1 MNIIKKTYG
10 LFPSLLIAASFAAAY
25 FCFLTSCQDEY
36 SNEGCTIG
44 VVSGRST
51 PDGRPI
57 LWKLR
62 DNGEMPNNDIV
73 FDSSCTYNF
82 IAVVN
87 NGDSAVWMGVNEK
100 GLAIVNSTAYDLPG
114 TTTGFSNGSLMYH
127 ALGYCKSVEE
137 FESILIKTNQTGR
150 KTRANFGLIDA
161 TGAAVIYE
169 TSGNNFWKYDA
180 NNNSQSA
187 KGYVVRTNFSFAG
200 GSTSGLD
207 RYNRTVSL
215 VESLLQQNELSHQS
229 IIKNHFRDFSN
240 ERSEKVLLPY
250 KYRWFGT
257 KPFGYINSN
266 YSVCRNITL
275 SASVFHGVLPSEE
288 AITTTMWT
296 ALGNPSSTVTLPYWA
311 AGVTPSLT
319 HDVSISPLYKS
330 AEIIKS
336 FFYDDPMNR
345 NYFDS
350 YKLVDEYGRGIIS
363 TISNFEYSLLTE
375 VENKLNELRSKKSNI
390 TRLLQIEHDLC
401 EKGFDVIETIRKDI
415 EQLIRLDVYNSK
427 PWREINNVTFSDE
440 SVIQLISSGRNGKID
455 EPILNESDINFAKP
469 GGDDYLIGENHFVG
483 ENSIE
488 QGKFYIRLMLW
499 GDDNSYPVPGEKI
512 FLRIFNS
519 NKLNHA
525 EYYGNSQLFSIHK
538 VSKQFFNPEIIEV
551 RELKSTSQYATNL
564 EKISEFGLSNN
575 YPNPFNPVTN
585 FSYSLPEDAA
595 VKLII
600 YNSLGEQIA
609 TLVDEFKNSGEYYV
623 QFDAHSFASGIYYYK
638 LTANNFVSIK
648 KMLMVK

>member
-1 MNIIKKTYG
+1 MKTNKKTYG
-10 LFPSLLIAASFAAAY
+10 LLQALLILTSFAAAY
-25 FCFLTSCQDEY
+25 FYFLPSYNEEY

-51 PDGRPI
+51 PDGRPL

-114 TTTGFSNGSLMYH
+114 TTTGFSNGSLMYY

-137 FESILIKTNQTGR
+137 FENILLKTNQSGR

-161 TGAAVIYE
+161 SGAAVIFE

-180 NNNSQSA
+180 NDNSQSA

-200 GSTSGLD
+200 GSTAGLD
-207 RYNRTVSL
+207 RYKRTVSL
-215 VESLLQQNELSHQS
+215 VESLLKQNELSHQL
-229 IIKNHFRDFSN
+229 IIKNHFRDFSD
-240 ERSEKVLLPY
+240 ERSEEVLLPY
-250 KYRWFGT
+250 KSRWFGI

-288 AITTTMWT
+288 PITTTMWT
-296 ALGNPSSTVTLPYWA
+296 ALGNPASTVTLPYWA
-311 AGVTPSLT
+311 VGKTPSLT

-336 FFYDDPMNR
+336 FLYDDQSNT

-350 YKLVDEYGRGIIS
+350 YKLVDEYGKGIVR
-363 TISNFEYSLLTE
+363 TISEFETRTLAE
-375 VENKLNELRSKKSNI
+375 VENDLNELRLQKS
-390 TRLLQIEHDLC
+390 TTTSLLKIENEIC
-401 EKGFDVIETIRKDI
+401 KKGFDVIETIRNDLK
-415 EQLIRLDVYNSK
+415 QLIALDVYNSK
-427 PWREINNVTFSDE
+427 PWREIHNITFDDE

-483 ENSIE
+483 ENSNE
-488 QGKFYIRLMLW
+488 TGKFYFRLMLW
-499 GDDNSYPVPGEKI
+499 GDDNSLPVPGEKI
-512 FLRIFNS
+512 FLRIFNN
-519 NKLNHA
+519 NKIDHA
-525 EYYGNSQLFSIHK
+525 KFYGNSQLFSIQK
-538 VSKQFFNPEIIEV
+538 IKKLNFNPEISEV
-551 RELKSTSQYATNL
+551 KEIKSATQNIIAQQ
-564 EKISEFGLSNN
+564 KISEFGLSNN

-585 FSYSLPEDAA
+585 FSYSLPEDAN

-600 YNSLGEQIA
+600 YNSLGEQVA
-609 TLVDEFKNSGEYYV
+609 TLVDEFKNSGEYNV

-638 LTANNFVSIK
+638 LTANNFTSIK